1 MQDYGKKTALFR
13 HDYAQPDAIRSREAK
28 YPRYTAKICQTGWLC
43 ASNYQNLCH
52 FSKNTGIRGLTAR
65 KYAIYGLFFNFS
77 DLQAL
82 KTICPGNAARSKNV
96 MFLSKNVMSF
106 FLRGPMNTSHT
117 FGKRTELYSNFYAG
131 SPAP

>member
-1 MQDYGKKTALFR
+1 MSLRLSKFMPFFEKYGNR
-13 HDYAQPDAIRSREAK
+13 GPYGP
-28 YPRYTAKICQTGWLC
+28 KICDLWPIFQLFQLTEPKTLC
-43 ASNYQNLCH
+43 
-52 FSKNTGIRGLTAR
+52 T
-65 KYAIYGLFFNFS
+65 
-77 DLQAL
+77 
-82 KTICPGNAARSKNV
+82 GNAARSKNV